1 MIKKIC
7 GPFDTKGNENINKS
21 KNKAMEYS
29 KQFWDHFLHPRNV
42 GTIQDAD
49 GIGVAGDAACGDY
62 LKIWIKVENE
72 HIAKITFQCKGC
84 PAAIATSSIMTE
96 IAQGKHVD
104 QAAQITD
111 EIILEAIGG
120 LPEDKQ
126 HCSNL
131 GASALYEAIIQY
143 VFKPV

>member
-1 MIKKIC
+1 MNVKKTIK
-7 GPFDTKGNENINKS
+7 
-21 KNKAMEYS
+21 YS
-29 KQFWDHFLHPRNV
+29 EQFWDHFLHPRNV

-49 GIGVAGDAACGDY
+49 GIGAVGDPACGDF
-62 LKIWIKVENE
+62 LKIWIKVEND
-72 HIAKITFQCKGC
+72 HISKITFKCKGC

-111 EIILEAIGG
+111 ETILEAIGG
-120 LPEDKQ
+120 LPENKQ

-131 GASALYEAIIQY
+131 GASALYKAIINY